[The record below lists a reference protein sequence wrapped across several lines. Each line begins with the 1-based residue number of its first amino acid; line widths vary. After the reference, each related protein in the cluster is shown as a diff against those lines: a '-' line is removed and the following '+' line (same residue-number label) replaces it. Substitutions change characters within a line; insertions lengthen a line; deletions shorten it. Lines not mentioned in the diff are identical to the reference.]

1 MKYLLIL
8 APLLVAGC
16 NGFGATNPVTGQ
28 REPTMVYCKGKV
40 ALSGNGTAM
49 ASAGLGGAGTNAFT
63 VMGDCGDGAYIFTGP
78 PPPDFKPPAL
88 QGP

>member
-1 MKYLLIL
+1 MKYLLLIGLL
-8 APLLVAGC
+8 ALGAC

-49 ASAGLGGAGTNAFT
+49 VGAGLGGGGTNAFT

-78 PPPDFKPPAL
+78 PPPNFTPPAMHA
-88 QGP
+88 P